1 MRDLMRTND
10 PVLLNFVQT
19 LLREAGIEAVIF
31 DGNMSALQGTV
42 EINSPIWVACHSAT
56 SETQKRPHARFRSSM
71 GPATRSQAIE
81 LAISRTAAS
90 RYWVAT

>member
-31 DGNMSALQGTV
+31 DGNMSAMQGTLGAILQRIAV
-42 EINSPIWVACHSAT
+42 PEDRWADACRILRGADLK
-56 SETQKRPHARFRSSM
+56 EW
-71 GPATRSQAIE
+71 ILE
-81 LAISRTAAS
+81 
-90 RYWVAT
+90 

>member
-31 DGNMSALQGTV
+31 DGNMSAVQGTLGAILQRIAV
-42 EINSPIWVACHSAT
+42 PADRWSEACRILREADLK
-56 SETQKRPHARFRSSM
+56 EW
-71 GPATRSQAIE
+71 ILE
-81 LAISRTAAS
+81 
-90 RYWVAT
+90 

>member
-31 DGNMSALQGTV
+31 DGNMSAVQG
-42 EINSPIWVACHSAT
+42 
-56 SETQKRPHARFRSSM
+56 
-71 GPATRSQAIE
+71 
-81 LAISRTAAS
+81 
-90 RYWVAT
+90 